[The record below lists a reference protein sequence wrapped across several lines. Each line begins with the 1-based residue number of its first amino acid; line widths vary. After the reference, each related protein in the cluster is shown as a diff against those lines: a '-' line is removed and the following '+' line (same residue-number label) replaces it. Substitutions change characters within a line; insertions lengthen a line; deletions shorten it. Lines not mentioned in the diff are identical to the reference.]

1 MEELAKTVIEWG
13 VADLPLAGNRHSGDA
28 YAIRQSEA
36 GILIAVIDGLGHGEE
51 AYRASQITA
60 GTLMN
65 SRSDD
70 LFQLS
75 RECHEALVRTRG
87 VVMSLAFLDV
97 LQKTITW
104 MGIGNVE
111 GYLKRS
117 GADAV
122 PGHESLPMRG
132 GVVGYQLPPLH
143 SSVLAVFRG
152 DTLVLATDGISGS
165 FCREVNCKDS
175 PQQIADQILA
185 RCGKKTDDA
194 LVLIARY
201 VG

>member
-1 MEELAKTVIEWG
+1 M
-13 VADLPLAGNRHSGDA
+13 PLQGNRYSGDA
-28 YAIRQSEA
+28 YAIRQSQT

-51 AYRASQITA
+51 AYRASQITT

-75 RECHEALVRTRG
+75 RECHEALARTRG

-97 LQKTITW
+97 VQKKIIW

-117 GADAV
+117 DADAV
-122 PGHESLPMRG
+122 PDHETLPMRG

-143 SSVLAVFRG
+143 SSALSVFRG

-165 FCREVNCKDS
+165 FDREVNCEDS

-185 RCGKKTDDA
+185 RCGKKNDDA
-194 LVLIARY
+194 LVLVARY
-201 VG
+201 TG